1 MQQPPP
7 AGGCLLGARS
17 RFTLACNP
25 ATLASDSSM
34 ATVQLAN
41 LDARLVCL
49 ALQYHLARP
58 GSELDPE
65 TKQPAAHGLAE
76 VAQALEPQLQ
86 RAVATIELSDF
97 QRGRLDSAIAGAMNE
112 LKTYPMLEAGRQS
125 TVPGFVAT
133 LRRLFPQV
141 AEDPDEATQLV
152 AHLMAL
158 RRRLESLGVVASP
171 EQVGAGPE
179 RRPWWRFW
187 GRKGA

>member
-1 MQQPPP
+1 
-7 AGGCLLGARS
+7 
-17 RFTLACNP
+17 
-25 ATLASDSSM
+25 M
-34 ATVQLAN
+34 ATFQLAN
-41 LDARLVCL
+41 LDARLVYL

-133 LRRLFPQV
+133 LRRLFPEV

-158 RRRLESLGVVASP
+158 RRRLERVALAASSQG
-171 EQVGAGPE
+171 EGRSV

-187 GRKGA
+187 ERREG